1 MISRFFILCIATF
14 LLTGAYCRASELL
27 SGPMIGHTTSD
38 SAKIWLET
46 DRPSEVK
53 VIYWQEPRI
62 QYDRS
67 LGQPMKKGEAR
78 GMTNATPP
86 HVGVIQ
92 LEELNPGWLIYYEV
106 ELDGQLVR
114 PQTPQAFSLMP
125 PTVTRDGEEHLPE
138 FSVAFA
144 SCMFPARV
152 PVQPIWDQVA
162 SYRPDALMLIGDNN
176 YMPNHPDAY
185 ETDID
190 TISYALPRYH
200 RYLRDMPGLRSLLAT
215 TPTYGIWDDHDYGPN
230 DSDRTFRWRELTL
243 DLFKKYY
250 PNPSAGTPDVPGIF
264 TSLKIADAEFFL
276 LDGRF
281 YRDPK
286 KAPDRKTMFGTAQL
300 DWLKQSLA
308 ESTAAFKVVV
318 NGSTMLVDRLGSGES
333 WANFGSE
340 RDDFLAWLSDKE
352 ISGVFFV
359 VGDWHVGTM
368 SRLHRPQE
376 KYPLYE
382 LLTSNSAVRLPHGSS
397 EFGQNHYRFHQF
409 VGPEY
414 RGFNFGLVRFEGPEG
429 SRTVSLQ
436 IIDEHG
442 EPRVS
447 LSLKE
452 SDLSPA
458 WPEINSAK

>member
-1 MISRFFILCIATF
+1 MRFSILCIAAF
-14 LLTGAYCRASELL
+14 LFAGTYCQASELL
-27 SGPMIGHTTSD
+27 SGPMVGHTTTS
-38 SAKIWLET
+38 SARIWLET
-46 DRPSEVK
+46 DRPSEVR

-62 QYDRS
+62 QYERS

-78 GMTNATPP
+78 GTTNTTHP
-86 HVGVIQ
+86 HVGVVQ
-92 LEELNPGWLIYYEV
+92 LEDLNPGWLIYYEL
-106 ELDGQLVR
+106 ELDGRLVR
-114 PQTPQAFSLMP
+114 PQTLQVFSLMP
-125 PTVTRDGEEHLPE
+125 PPVIRDDEEQPPD

-152 PVQPIWDQVA
+152 PVQPIWDQIG
-162 SYRPDALMLIGDNN
+162 SFRPDALMLIGDNN
-176 YMPNHPDAY
+176 YMPNHPGAY

-190 TISYALPRYH
+190 TINYALPRYH
-200 RYLRDMPGLRSLLAT
+200 RYPRDMPGLRSLIAT
-215 TPTYGIWDDHDYGPN
+215 TPTYGIWDDHDFGPN

-250 PNPSAGTPDVPGIF
+250 PNPSAGTADTPGIF

-276 LDGRF
+276 LDDRY

-286 KAPDRKTMFGTAQL
+286 TAADRKTMLGAAQL
-300 DWLKQSLA
+300 DWLKNRLE
-308 ESTAAFKVVV
+308 ESTATFKVVV
-318 NGSTMLVDRLGSGES
+318 NGGSVLVDRLGSGEY

-340 RDDFLAWLSDKE
+340 RDDFLEWLSEEE
-352 ISGVFFV
+352 ITGVFFV

-368 SRLHRPQE
+368 SRLHRPQD

-382 LLTSNSAVRLPHGSS
+382 LLTSNSAVRLPHGTS
-397 EFGQNHYRFHQF
+397 EFGHTHYRFHQF

-414 RGFNFGLVRFEGPEG
+414 RGFNFGLVKFEGPKE

-442 EPRVS
+442 EARVS
-447 LSLKE
+447 LNLKE
-452 SDLSPA
+452 SDLSPG
-458 WPEINSAK
+458 WQSSEKSR